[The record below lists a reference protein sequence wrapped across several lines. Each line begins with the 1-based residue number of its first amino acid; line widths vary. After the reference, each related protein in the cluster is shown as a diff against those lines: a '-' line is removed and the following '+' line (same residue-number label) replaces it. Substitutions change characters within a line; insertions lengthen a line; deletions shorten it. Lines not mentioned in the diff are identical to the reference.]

1 LIANAVETTERL
13 PPKIFLMSYS
23 SIARFYKLIE
33 SLTIGRSLLD
43 ARLAHLERLAE
54 GPSIQHAL
62 LVGEGNGSFLL
73 PFVQQFPNTL
83 VTVLDECAVM
93 LRVAQNRLDAAGI
106 DTARITFR
114 QADMTTEQLPQGRY
128 DLIVTLFFFD
138 NFAAAT
144 VQQIV
149 PALEHASSP
158 SAQWLLSDFQIPAS
172 GWRRLRA
179 RIWLTIL
186 YAFFRCLA
194 RIPARTVP
202 PTEAILATTSFKQV
216 ARETYS
222 VEMLYSTLYERV

>member
-1 LIANAVETTERL
+1 VETTERL

-54 GPSIQHAL
+54 GPAIQHAL

-83 VTVLDECAVM
+83 VTVLDESAVM

>member
-1 LIANAVETTERL
+1 
-13 PPKIFLMSYS
+13 MSYS

-186 YAFFRCLA
+186 YAFFRCVA

>member
-1 LIANAVETTERL
+1 VETTERF
-13 PPKIFLMSYS
+13 PPKILLMSYS

-33 SLTIGRSLLD
+33 SVTIGRPLLD
-43 ARLAHLERLAE
+43 ARLAHLKRLAE
-54 GPSIQHAL
+54 GPAIQHAL

-73 PFVQQFPNTL
+73 PFAQQFPNTL
-83 VTVLDECAVM
+83 ITVLDESPAM
-93 LRVAQNRLDAAGI
+93 LRVAQTRLEAAGI

-114 QADMTTEQLPQGRY
+114 QADMTTEQLPEGRY

-138 NFAAAT
+138 NFDAAT

-179 RIWLTIL
+179 RIWLIIL
-186 YAFFRCLA
+186 YAFFRCVA
-194 RIPARTVP
+194 RISARTVP
-202 PTEAILATTSFKQV
+202 PTEAILATTSFKQIV
-216 ARETYS
+216 RKTYS
-222 VEMLYSTLYERV
+222 AEMLYSTLYERA

>member
-1 LIANAVETTERL
+1 
-13 PPKIFLMSYS
+13 MSYS

>member
-83 VTVLDECAVM
+83 VTVLDESAVM

>member
-1 LIANAVETTERL
+1 
-13 PPKIFLMSYS
+13 MSYS

-33 SLTIGRSLLD
+33 SVTIGRPLLD
-43 ARLAHLERLAE
+43 ARLAHLKRLAE
-54 GPSIQHAL
+54 GPAIQHAL

-73 PFVQQFPNTL
+73 PFAQQFPNTL
-83 VTVLDECAVM
+83 ITVLDESPAM
-93 LRVAQNRLDAAGI
+93 LRVAQTRLEAAGI

-114 QADMTTEQLPQGRY
+114 QADMTTEQLPEGRY

-138 NFAAAT
+138 NFDAAT

-186 YAFFRCLA
+186 YAFFRCMA

-202 PTEAILATTSFKQV
+202 PTEAILATTSFKQIV
-216 ARETYS
+216 RKTYS
-222 VEMLYSTLYERV
+222 AEMLYSTLYERA